1 MPTYDELT
9 KAIKSKSLAPAYLLA
24 GEEPLYIDRLAQ
36 LLLDTLIPEEERDFN
51 LSVLYGAEVGARD
64 ILTEAMRFP
73 MMGARVLVVVREAQL
88 IKDLDL
94 LAEHLEAL
102 PSSTCLVLCYKKKP
116 DKRKALYKRLEAAGA
131 VYESSRIYDS
141 KLPDFITKSFAE
153 HQLAIDPRAASLMAE
168 ATGNDLEKILGEVE
182 KIALALSARQQR
194 QVGLDEIEQYI
205 GVSKEYNGFELQSAL
220 IKRDAARAYRI
231 AFYFAANERNHPIQ
245 QILAMLFGFFSNLMA
260 VHYMGARDE
269 RSIAAGL
276 KISPYA
282 ARDYNLAR
290 TNYNAAQVFA
300 IIRQLRLLDAYSK
313 GVDASIPSSELY
325 KELVTRILDT

>member
-1 MPTYDELT
+1 MSTYDELT
-9 KAIKSKSLAPAYLLA
+9 KAIKSKTLSPAYLLA

-73 MMGARVLVVVREAQL
+73 MMGDRVLVVVREAQL

-94 LAEHLEAL
+94 LAEHLDSL

-141 KLPDFITKSFAE
+141 KLPDFIIKSFAQQ
-153 HQLAIDPRAASLMAE
+153 QLAIDPRAASLMAE

-231 AFYFAANERNHPIQ
+231 AFYFSANERNHPIQ

-260 VHYMGARDE
+260 VHYMDARDE

-313 GVDASIPSSELY
+313 GVETNIPSSELY
-325 KELVTRILDT
+325 KELVTRILDA

>member
-9 KAIKSKSLAPAYLLA
+9 KAIKSKTLSPAYLLA

-141 KLPDFITKSFAE
+141 KLPDFITKSFAQQ
-153 HQLAIDPRAASLMAE
+153 QLAIDPRAASLMAE

-182 KIALALSARQQR
+182 KIALALS
-194 QVGLDEIEQYI
+194 
-205 GVSKEYNGFELQSAL
+205 
-220 IKRDAARAYRI
+220 
-231 AFYFAANERNHPIQ
+231 
-245 QILAMLFGFFSNLMA
+245 
-260 VHYMGARDE
+260 
-269 RSIAAGL
+269 
-276 KISPYA
+276 
-282 ARDYNLAR
+282 
-290 TNYNAAQVFA
+290 
-300 IIRQLRLLDAYSK
+300 
-313 GVDASIPSSELY
+313 
-325 KELVTRILDT
+325 